1 MKRLCIL
8 LCLALI
14 GCASTNVSVDPT
26 ATPRLTAGLAA
37 SSTAEQRLTPTLP
50 QTRTPE
56 QRLTPT
62 PLPTPAAEQRL
73 TPSPTFMPTP
83 TLLSPTPDPR
93 PLTPA
98 WSYPIG
104 LPGRSPGDG
113 LFVRH
118 GFQVEN
124 TWFNPGYWHT
134 GEDWYAIEGDTAGAE
149 VYAVADGE
157 VVYVGSNYPG
167 RVVIV
172 RHADDLFSM
181 YGHLAFE
188 PPVAA
193 GQRVSRGELLGAV
206 LRRSDNVPNHL
217 HYEIRTFLTRPEVNG
232 ESPRYGFR
240 CGRNCPP
247 GPGYWP
253 IVAPELPSAL
263 GWLNPTHA
271 IATRSTPGDV
281 IVVTQPAVES
291 LRVYADMDA
300 TGMPQGDRGE
310 LRLTPGDRYRVLD
323 QRVGPDAPGDTG
335 ADHYALWYR
344 IALPDGR
351 DGWVQAAM
359 ATDFESSSD
368 GSPATVRFTFVPAV
382 DADEE

>member
-1 MKRLCIL
+1 MQAT
-8 LCLALI
+8 AL
-14 GCASTNVSVDPT
+14 S
-26 ATPRLTAGLAA
+26 
-37 SSTAEQRLTPTLP
+37 PTLQP
-50 QTRTPE
+50 RRTTPPLPESTPAPRRTPA
-56 QRLTPT
+56 PT
-62 PLPTPAAEQRL
+62 IE
-73 TPSPTFMPTP
+73 
-83 TLLSPTPDPR
+83 PTPDPQ
-93 PLTPA
+93 PLTPDAQHPTPA

-104 LPGRSPGDG
+104 LPGRPPGDG
-113 LFVRH
+113 FFVRH

-134 GEDWYAIEGDTAGAE
+134 GEDWYAIAADTAGVE

-188 PPVAA
+188 PPVVE

-253 IVAPELPSAL
+253 IAAPELPAAL

-271 IATRSTPGDV
+271 IAQRAMPDAV

-291 LRVYADMDA
+291 LRVYADVDA
-300 TGMPQGDRGE
+300 TGVPRGDRGE

-323 QRVGPDAPGDTG
+323 QRVGPDAPDDTG
-335 ADHYALWYR
+335 AAHYRLWYR
-344 IALPDGR
+344 IALPDGQ
-351 DGWVQAAM
+351 DGWVEAAM

-368 GSPATVRFTFVPAV
+368 GSPATVRFNFVPAPPDMV
-382 DADEE
+382 TR